1 MWQIEML
8 GGLFGYLSAFSYKL
22 HLMKISRWVTLTRTK
37 MTFSTALL
45 SVLFVVLHAH
55 EVAAQSSYTMQ
66 SAILRAKTNS
76 PLLKTEAYN
85 INFAQS
91 DLVTAKLHTNPVLNN
106 QTLQLMDSKYY
117 ASGTDAASR
126 YNRQVWWQLTKP
138 FTPPSQRRNRIDMA
152 SQNILLFQKGYAETI
167 RSFSSDVANQWLN
180 AWIFKSRLDLLDQAY
195 SNIDSLVKINRAR
208 LRNQVITQTDL
219 IRTQLLQDQ
228 YQLQISNAN
237 KDYKREIQQLKFL
250 MGARDSVDVDIDA
263 AIETTEIPLTID
275 SMLSQ
280 AARERTDVQAA
291 NINILIS
298 QSNIKYQKSLVIPT
312 PELGMIW
319 NPQNGVPYLGFF
331 GTLRIPLFDRNQ
343 GQIEKSKY
351 MQLQAEESMRNIQL
365 KLSTEVQ
372 AAFVVY
378 KTEKENLK
386 KYENMLTQSDQVL
399 DNVRYSYLKG
409 GTTII
414 DFLDAQRSWFDTRQ
428 LFLDAR
434 LSYFQSY
441 IQLLYVTGLINQL

>member
-1 MWQIEML
+1 MKKAGWVSSSTRNQKSPVISL
-8 GGLFGYLSAFSYKL
+8 YVILICCTSA
-22 HLMKISRWVTLTRTK
+22 ISVN
-37 MTFSTALL
+37 
-45 SVLFVVLHAH
+45 
-55 EVAAQSSYTMQ
+55 AQSFYTLQ
-66 SAILRAKTNS
+66 SAILRAKNSS
-76 PLLKTEAYN
+76 PLLKAEAYN
-85 INFAQS
+85 VNFAQA
-91 DLVTAKLHTNPVLNN
+91 DLRTARLYTNPILNN
-106 QTLQLMDSKYY
+106 QTLQSIDSKTYTI
-117 ASGTDAASR
+117 SKDALSP

-138 FTPPSQRRNRIDMA
+138 FTPPSQRRNRIDIA
-152 SQNILLFQKGYAETI
+152 SQNISLYQKGYSETI
-167 RSFSSDVANQWLN
+167 RGFSADVANQWLN
-180 AWIFKSRLDLLDQAY
+180 AWIHKSRLELLDDAFA
-195 SNIDSLVKINRAR
+195 NIDSLVKINRAR

-228 YQLQISNAN
+228 YQLQIINAQ
-237 KDYKREIQQLKFL
+237 KEFKREIQRLKFL
-250 MGARDSVDVDIDA
+250 MGARDSVDVDIEA
-263 AIETTEIPLTID
+263 AVETMQIPATID

-280 AARERTDVQAA
+280 AMRERTDVQAA
-291 NINILIS
+291 NLNILIS

-312 PELGMIW
+312 PELGVIW
-319 NPQNGVPYLGFF
+319 NPQNSVPYLGFF

-351 MQLQAEESMRNIQL
+351 MELQAEENMRNIQL

-372 AAFVVY
+372 AAFTVY
-378 KTEKENLK
+378 QTEKENLK
-386 KYENMLTQSDQVL
+386 KYENMLNQSDQVL

>member
-1 MWQIEML
+1 ML
-8 GGLFGYLSAFSYKL
+8 GGLFGYLSAFSHKL
-22 HLMKISRWVTLTRTK
+22 QVMKIFCWVLWSRTK
-37 MTFSTALL
+37 KRLLPAVVSALIV
-45 SVLFVVLHAH
+45 SLHAH
-55 EVAAQSSYTMQ
+55 HVDAQSSYTMQ
-66 SAILRAKTNS
+66 SAILRAKTSS

-85 INFAQS
+85 VNFAES
-91 DLVTAKLHTNPVLNN
+91 NLITAKLHTNPVLNN
-106 QTLQLMDSKYY
+106 QTLQLVDSKYF
-117 ASGTDAASR
+117 ASGTDATSR

-167 RSFSSDVANQWLN
+167 RNFSSDVANQWLN

-195 SNIDSLVKINRAR
+195 TNIDSLVKINRAR
-208 LRNQVITQTDL
+208 LRNQVITQTDV

-228 YQLQISNAN
+228 YQLQISNAK
-237 KDYKREIQQLKFL
+237 KDYKREIQRLKFL

-263 AIETTEIPLTID
+263 AVETMVIPARID

-280 AARERTDVQAA
+280 AQRERTDIQAA
-291 NINILIS
+291 NLNILIS
-298 QSNIKYQKSLVIPT
+298 QTNIKYQKSLVIPT

-319 NPQNGVPYLGFF
+319 NPQNSVPYVGFF

-343 GQIEKSKY
+343 GEIEKSKF
-351 MQLQAEESMRNIQL
+351 MQMQAEESMRNIQL
-365 KLSTEVQ
+365 KLNTEVQ

-378 KTEKENLK
+378 QTEKENLK